1 MLDPLILARGIHLA
15 ATVLAA
21 GTVAFMALV
30 ADLPALR
37 GDLRVLVWAALAVA
51 ILSGLVWLVWLS
63 ADIYGA
69 PIIEV
74 CLHGGVWSVLIE
86 TRFGLVWIA
95 RLGLALLLGVLMLW
109 PATRLLQLAVAACL
123 LGLIALIGHAGA
135 TPGTAGQIHLL
146 SDMVHLLAAGA
157 WLGTLPA
164 LAMLLARARHADN
177 TTWGDYAVAATRRFS
192 LLGTISV
199 IALLASGLINSWNL
213 LGGPRDLVT
222 TDYGRLLLL
231 KVGLFAAMV
240 YIAAANRFHIT
251 PRLPAADALRA
262 LAGNSMAE
270 TGIGLCVLLIVGVL
284 GAMSP
289 SGHAHDTSAQIP
301 PDAAFVHIHSDE
313 AMAEVTIEPG
323 RAGHANAI
331 IRILREDFSEFP
343 AKGVQLT
350 LEAPAAAGNKIAR
363 SAAHLPDGTW
373 LVNAVDLSQAGV
385 WTARVTIAPAAGPS
399 IVLDAPIV
407 IER

>member
-37 GDLRVLVWAALAVA
+37 RDLRVLVWAALAVA

-157 WLGTLPA
+157 WVGTLPA
-164 LAMLLARARHADN
+164 LAMLLTRARHEDN
-177 TTWGDYAVAATRRFS
+177 ATWDDYAVAAIRRFS
-192 LLGTISV
+192 LLGERS
-199 IALLASGLINSWNL
+199 ASAPCWRAASSI
-213 LGGPRDLVT
+213 
-222 TDYGRLLLL
+222 
-231 KVGLFAAMV
+231 VG
-240 YIAAANRFHIT
+240 T
-251 PRLPAADALRA
+251 C
-262 LAGNSMAE
+262 LAG
-270 TGIGLCVLLIVGVL
+270 
-284 GAMSP
+284 
-289 SGHAHDTSAQIP
+289 
-301 PDAAFVHIHSDE
+301 
-313 AMAEVTIEPG
+313 
-323 RAGHANAI
+323 RAI
-331 IRILREDFSEFP
+331 
-343 AKGVQLT
+343 
-350 LEAPAAAGNKIAR
+350 
-363 SAAHLPDGTW
+363 W
-373 LVNAVDLSQAGV
+373 
-385 WTARVTIAPAAGPS
+385 
-399 IVLDAPIV
+399 
-407 IER
+407 

>member
-1 MLDPLILARGIHLA
+1 
-15 ATVLAA
+15 
-21 GTVAFMALV
+21 
-30 ADLPALR
+30 
-37 GDLRVLVWAALAVA
+37 
-51 ILSGLVWLVWLS
+51 
-63 ADIYGA
+63 
-69 PIIEV
+69 
-74 CLHGGVWSVLIE
+74 
-86 TRFGLVWIA
+86 
-95 RLGLALLLGVLMLW
+95 LMLW

-157 WLGTLPA
+157 WVGTLPA
-164 LAMLLARARHADN
+164 LAMLLTRARHEGGAAWDAD
-177 TTWGDYAVAATRRFS
+177 AVAAIRRFS
-192 LLGTISV
+192 LLGAVSV
-199 IALLASGLINSWNL
+199 SALLASGLINSWNL

-240 YIAAANRFHIT
+240 YIAAANRFHFT
-251 PRLPAADALRA
+251 PRLPAAGALRA
-262 LAGNSMAE
+262 LARNSMAE